1 MQRNCHKAKYIKG
14 ERMDFSFTREQEA
27 VRKFVRDFCNKEIA
41 PLAEKI
47 ENDCKIPDDLIA
59 KLAKLKLFGIPFD
72 KEYGG
77 SGGGFITGTIVL
89 EELSKVSGAVSMFV
103 GGNYL
108 TGIPIHLF
116 GNEEQKKKY
125 LGMLCEGKALGAF
138 AFTEASTGSDPS
150 AISTVAEMEGNE
162 YVINGS
168 KRFITGGDYDGP
180 IVLFAKDG
188 GGVSAFIGEKN
199 TAGYSVPK
207 PWEKLGMHGVSLV
220 DIYFDNYRVPAEN
233 LLGEKGNGYK
243 MLLDTIAIGKLD
255 SAVIIMGCAEAA
267 LEEAIKYAKE
277 RTVRGKPIANLQ
289 SIQTIISEIAIQL
302 EAAKWMA
309 YKLAWLIDQKSPA
322 VKYESAIAKTFITE
336 TAVDVARKALRVHG
350 AYGYVKDFKIE
361 RLFRDIALGEIVEGT
376 SELQKVIIANNLLK

>member
-1 MQRNCHKAKYIKG
+1 
-14 ERMDFSFTREQEA
+14 MDFSFSKEQEA

-47 ENDCKIPDDLIA
+47 ENECKIPEELVA
-59 KLAKLKLFGIPFD
+59 KIAKLKLFGIPFD

-77 SGGGFITGTIVL
+77 SGGGFMMGTIVL

-103 GGNYL
+103 GCNYL

-125 LGMLCEGKALGAF
+125 LSQLCEGKVIGAF
-138 AFTEASTGSDPS
+138 AFTEAATGSDPT
-150 AISTVAEMEGNE
+150 AITTEAKLEGNE

-168 KRFITGGDYDGP
+168 KRFITGADYDGP
-180 IVLFAKDG
+180 IVFFARTEEG
-188 GGVSAFIGEKN
+188 ISAFIGKKN
-199 TAGYSVPK
+199 IAGYSVPK
-207 PWEKLGMHGVSLV
+207 PWEKLGMHGVSLH
-220 DIYFDNYRVPAEN
+220 DIYFENYRVPAEN
-233 LLGEKGNGYK
+233 LLGTKGNGYN

-267 LEEAIKYAKE
+267 LEEAIKYANE
-277 RTVRGKPIANLQ
+277 RTVRGKPISKMQ

-309 YKLAWLIDQKSPA
+309 YKLAWLIDQKSPT
-322 VKYESAIAKTFITE
+322 VKVESAIVKTFITE
-336 TAVDVARKALRVHG
+336 AASDVARKAIRIHG

-361 RLFRDIALGEIVEGT
+361 RLFRDIALGELVEGT
-376 SELQKVIIANNLLK
+376 SELQKVIVANSLLR